1 MEGREEREE
10 REEGRE
16 GRKGRKGASCHGGN
30 SCSCNVLVGG
40 VVLKGV
46 GVGGMN
52 SLVRKCAV
60 EEGNIFFSFFGLWG
74 TEFRQTRR

>member
-1 MEGREEREE
+1 MGEREQGHGGKGGKGGKGGREGREERK
-10 REEGRE
+10 EGSIVPRWE
-16 GRKGRKGASCHGGN
+16 FL
-30 SCSCNVLVGG
+30 LV
-40 VVLKGV
+40 
-46 GVGGMN
+46 N